1 MICKVLERREKAV
14 GTVCYVADAGPYRTG
29 LKRPDIIGGTVS
41 SRNVKQVID
50 ELMIPCSIRQT
61 VKKPISVFSLS
72 LHPDDGRIARAKWQD
87 IVKDFMHGMGFPD
100 DIVYIAIRHRDKPH
114 DHVHIIANRISLSG
128 KLYYGRNEV
137 KRAIGITRGLEKKY
151 HLKEVKNAG
160 KGKSDNFMPQGEYAG
175 MRYRGKIPVRVEM
188 RQAIQGILKA
198 ANKVINIKEFELELR
213 DKGISFIPSKTESG
227 KIFGCSF
234 ECKGVRIKGS
244 DLGRSYSWNSLV
256 KSLDLNED
264 IEKTNEE
271 NNTVPQP
278 DIGISISKS
287 PLQNGELD
295 LEKEKWLRSISLVG
309 YLKKKHQYKSKD
321 RSNSH
326 YSGYVD
332 GKLLIATKF
341 SSSYRITYD
350 IKSIGG
356 NFDLIMQLENK
367 TLDEAK
373 LTLWNYY
380 KDVYENKR
388 NKSIPRKHQEKE
400 TPGKNFLS

>member
-1 MICKVLERREKAV
+1 MICKIQERREQPS
-14 GTVCYVADAGPYRTG
+14 GTVCYVADIGQYKTG
-29 LKRPDIIGGTVS
+29 LKKPDIVGGTVA

-50 ELMIPCSIRQT
+50 ELMIPCSIRPS
-61 VKKPISVFSLS
+61 VKKPISVYSLS
-72 LHPDDGRIARAKWQD
+72 LSPEDGTISSGKWRH
-87 IVKDFMHGMGFPD
+87 IVQDFMKAMGFPD
-100 DIVYIAIRHRDKPH
+100 DTIYIAMRHHDKPH
-114 DHVHIIANRISLSG
+114 EHVHIIANRISLSG

-137 KRAIGITRGLEKKY
+137 KKAIRITRELEKRY
-151 HLKEVKNAG
+151 HLKEVKSTG
-160 KGKSDNFMPQGEYAG
+160 KGKSDNFVTQGEYAG

-198 ANKVINIKEFELELR
+198 ANKAINIKEFELELR

-256 KSLDLNED
+256 KALDLNED
-264 IEKTNEE
+264 IEK

-278 DIGISISKS
+278 DIGISMSKS
-287 PLQNGELD
+287 PLTNGELD
-295 LEKEKWLRSISLVG
+295 LEKEKWLRSICLVD
-309 YLKKKHQYKSKD
+309 YLKKNHQYKAKD
-321 RSNSH
+321 RSNSR

-332 GKLLIATKF
+332 SKLLIATKF

-350 IKSIGG
+350 MKNIGG
-356 NFDLIMQLENK
+356 NFDLIMQLESK

-373 LTLWNYY
+373 SALLEFY
-380 KDVYENKR
+380 KDR
-388 NKSIPRKHQEKE
+388 FEKE
-400 TPGKNFLS
+400 RLKTVLEKQHSKEKN

>member
-1 MICKVLERREKAV
+1 MICKIQERREQPS
-14 GTVCYVADAGPYRTG
+14 GTVCYVADIGQYKTG
-29 LKRPDIIGGTVS
+29 LKKPDIVGGTVA
-41 SRNVKQVID
+41 SRNVKQLID
-50 ELMIPCSIRQT
+50 ELMIPCSIRPS
-61 VKKPISVFSLS
+61 VKKPISVYSLS
-72 LHPDDGRIARAKWQD
+72 LSPEDGTINREKWRH
-87 IVKDFMHGMGFPD
+87 IVQDFMKEMGFPD
-100 DIVYIAIRHRDKPH
+100 DTIYIAMRHHDKPH
-114 DHVHIIANRISLSG
+114 EHVHIIANRISLSG

-137 KRAIGITRGLEKKY
+137 KKAIKITRELEKRY
-151 HLKEVKNAG
+151 HLKEVKSTG
-160 KGKSDNFMPQGEYAG
+160 KGKSDNFVTQGEYAG

-198 ANKVINIKEFELELR
+198 ANKAINIKEFELELR

-256 KSLDLNED
+256 KALDLNED

-278 DIGISISKS
+278 DIGISMSKS
-287 PLQNGELD
+287 PLTNGELD
-295 LEKEKWLRSISLVG
+295 LEKEKWLRSICLVD
-309 YLKKKHQYKSKD
+309 YLKKNHQYKAKD
-321 RSNSH
+321 RSNSR

-332 GKLLIATKF
+332 SKLLIATKF

-350 IKSIGG
+350 MKNIGG
-356 NFDLIMQLENK
+356 NFDLIMQLESK

-373 LTLWNYY
+373 SALLEFY
-380 KDVYENKR
+380 KDR
-388 NKSIPRKHQEKE
+388 FEKE
-400 TPGKNFLS
+400 RLKTVLEKQHSKEKN

>member
-1 MICKVLERREKAV
+1 MICKIQERREQPS
-14 GTVCYVADAGPYRTG
+14 GTVCYVADIGQYKTG
-29 LKRPDIIGGTVS
+29 LKKPDIVGGTVA

-50 ELMIPCSIRQT
+50 ELMIPCSIRPS
-61 VKKPISVFSLS
+61 VKKPISVYSLS
-72 LHPDDGRIARAKWQD
+72 LSPEDGTINREKWRH
-87 IVKDFMHGMGFPD
+87 IVQDFMKEMGFPD
-100 DIVYIAIRHRDKPH
+100 DTIYIAMRHHDKPH
-114 DHVHIIANRISLSG
+114 EHVHVIANRISLSG

-137 KRAIGITRGLEKKY
+137 KKAIKITRELEKRY
-151 HLKEVKNAG
+151 HLKEVKSTG
-160 KGKSDNFMPQGEYAG
+160 KGKSDNFVTQGEYAG

-198 ANKVINIKEFELELR
+198 ANKAINIKEFELELR

-256 KSLDLNED
+256 KALDLNED

-278 DIGISISKS
+278 DIGISMSKS
-287 PLQNGELD
+287 PLTNGELD
-295 LEKEKWLRSISLVG
+295 LEKEKWLRSICLVD
-309 YLKKKHQYKSKD
+309 YLKKNHQYKAKD
-321 RSNSH
+321 RSNSR

-332 GKLLIATKF
+332 SKLLIATKF

-350 IKSIGG
+350 MKNIGG
-356 NFDLIMQLENK
+356 NFDLIMQLESK

-373 LTLWNYY
+373 SALLEFY
-380 KDVYENKR
+380 KDR
-388 NKSIPRKHQEKE
+388 FEKE
-400 TPGKNFLS
+400 RLKTVLEKQHSKEKN

>member
-50 ELMIPCSIRQT
+50 ELMIPCSIRPT

-100 DIVYIAIRHRDKPH
+100 DIVYIAMRHHDKPH
-114 DHVHIIANRISLSG
+114 EHVHIIANRISLSG

-137 KRAIGITRGLEKKY
+137 KKAIRITRELEKRY
-151 HLKEVKNAG
+151 HLKEVKSTG
-160 KGKSDNFMPQGEYAG
+160 KEKSDNFMTQGEYAG
-175 MRYRGKIPVRVEM
+175 MRYRGKIPARVQI

-198 ANKVINIKEFELELR
+198 SNGVINIKEFEHKLR
-213 DKGISFIPSKTESG
+213 DKGVSFIPSTTESG
-227 KIFGCSF
+227 RIFGCSF
-234 ECKGVRIKGS
+234 EYDGVHIKGS
-244 DLGRSYSWNSLV
+244 DLGKSYSWNNLV
-256 KSLDLNED
+256 KQLELTRDT
-264 IEKTNEE
+264 EKATTETEVVVNSDSGM
-271 NNTVPQP
+271 P
-278 DIGISISKS
+278 ISTSTS
-287 PLQNGELD
+287 QNDELD
-295 LEKEKWLRSISLVG
+295 LDKEKWLRSISLIE
-309 YLKKKHQYKSKD
+309 YLKKNHQYKAND
-321 RSNSH
+321 RSNSR
-326 YSGYVD
+326 YSGYAD

-350 IKSIGG
+350 MKNIGG
-356 NFDLIMQLENK
+356 NFDLIMQLESK

-373 LTLWNYY
+373 SALWGFY
-380 KDVYENKR
+380 KDR
-388 NKSIPRKHQEKE
+388 FEKE
-400 TPGKNFLS
+400 RLKTVLGRQQSKGKGA

>member
-1 MICKVLERREKAV
+1 MICKIQERREQPT
-14 GTVCYVADAGPYRTG
+14 GTVYYVSDLKPYGKG
-29 LKRPDIIGGTVS
+29 LKNADVVGGTVS

-50 ELMIPCSIRQT
+50 ELMIPCSIRPS
-61 VKKPISVFSLS
+61 VKKPISVYSLS
-72 LHPDDGRIARAKWQD
+72 LHPDDGTISREKWRH
-87 IVKDFMHGMGFPD
+87 IVQDFMKAMGFPD
-100 DIVYIAIRHRDKPH
+100 DTIYIAMRHHDKPH
-114 DHVHIIANRISLSG
+114 EHVHIIANRISLSG

-137 KRAIGITRGLEKKY
+137 KKAIKITRELEKRY
-151 HLKEVKNAG
+151 HLKEVKSTG
-160 KGKSDNFMPQGEYAG
+160 KGKSDNFVTQGEYAG

-198 ANKVINIKEFELELR
+198 ANKAINIKEFELELR

-256 KSLDLNED
+256 KALDLNED

-278 DIGISISKS
+278 DIGISMSKS
-287 PLQNGELD
+287 PLTNGELD
-295 LEKEKWLRSISLVG
+295 LEKEKWLRSICLVD
-309 YLKKKHQYKSKD
+309 YLKKNHQYKAKD
-321 RSNSH
+321 RSNSR

-332 GKLLIATKF
+332 SKLLIATKF

-350 IKSIGG
+350 MKNIGG
-356 NFDLIMQLENK
+356 NFDLIMQLESK

-373 LTLWNYY
+373 SALLEFY
-380 KDVYENKR
+380 KDR
-388 NKSIPRKHQEKE
+388 FEKE
-400 TPGKNFLS
+400 RLKTVLEKQHSKEKN